1 MRDSGTGLTLR
12 VMLRQPRAVSI
23 PMSFI
28 PRSSAIALL
37 IVGSLFAVGAYGQ
50 EDIRTNPLPPIEGEA
65 PAEEQ
70 ALNEQ
75 ISAAEPELPTAEGAP
90 AAPTVQVF
98 PASARRFQYAFRLA
112 IREVF
117 DDNINLTVQNRVED
131 FYTSIEPAITLGLGD
146 VETREENFLRLD
158 YAPRI
163 VIFADNSQDDAIQ
176 QSVRLEGQYR
186 FSRLALGLG
195 QDIQIV
201 DGSEFQPVTAEANVN
216 PINLDVSG
224 RTRFNIYTT
233 RLRAKYALTEK
244 TSFSGGAYFS
254 VYDYPDFISSE
265 TFSGDFYLNHAYG
278 PKLTLGVGGAGGYQ
292 LVDDPNP
299 NQTFEQING
308 RFSYELSGKLRMNG
322 SLGVEFR
329 QFDGPNP
336 PPSYISPVFELD
348 VSYSPFDG
356 TTITLSG
363 AQQTHNS
370 AVLADQDFTTTNF
383 VINARQ
389 RFLQRIFVGLA
400 AGYEHAS
407 YFNTTSGINA
417 TRTDNYYFL
426 QPSIDINVTRFWS
439 AGVYYLH
446 RQDDSSSDINGFV
459 DHQIGIQAKL
469 TF

>member
-1 MRDSGTGLTLR
+1 
-12 VMLRQPRAVSI
+12 MLRQPRAASI

-65 PAEEQ
+65 TAGEQ

-75 ISAAEPELPTAEGAP
+75 ISVAEPELPTAEGAP

-117 DDNINLTVQNRVED
+117 DDNINLTAQNRVED
-131 FYTSIEPAITLGLGD
+131 FYTSIEPAITLG
-146 VETREENFLRLD
+146 
-158 YAPRI
+158 
-163 VIFADNSQDDAIQ
+163 IQ

-186 FSRLALGLG
+186 LSRLTLGLG

-201 DGSEFQPVTAEANVN
+201 DGSEFQPVTAVANVN

-233 RLRAKYALTEK
+233 RLTAKYALTEK

-336 PPSYISPVFELD
+336 PSSYVSPVFELD

-363 AQQTHNS
+363 ARQTRNS

-383 VINARQ
+383 VVSARQ
-389 RFLQRIFVGLA
+389 RFLQRIFLGLA
-400 AGYEHAS
+400 VGYEHAS
-407 YFNTTSGINA
+407 YFNTISGINA